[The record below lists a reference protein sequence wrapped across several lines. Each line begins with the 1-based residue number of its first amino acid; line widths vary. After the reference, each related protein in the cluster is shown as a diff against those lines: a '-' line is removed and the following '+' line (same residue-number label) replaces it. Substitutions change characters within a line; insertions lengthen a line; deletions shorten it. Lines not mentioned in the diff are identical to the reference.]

1 MFHNNDWVMN
11 MMWVFWLPIFILAIV
26 FILALLRNNNFY
38 GRQNKSEEK
47 ESPLDI
53 LKRRY
58 ANGEISTEEFEER
71 RNKLKSS

>member
-1 MFHNNDWVMN
+1 M
-11 MMWVFWLPIFILAIV
+11 
-26 FILALLRNNNFY
+26 LRNSIFFD
-38 GRQNKSEEK
+38 RQNKSEEK

-71 RNKLKSS
+71 RNKLKS